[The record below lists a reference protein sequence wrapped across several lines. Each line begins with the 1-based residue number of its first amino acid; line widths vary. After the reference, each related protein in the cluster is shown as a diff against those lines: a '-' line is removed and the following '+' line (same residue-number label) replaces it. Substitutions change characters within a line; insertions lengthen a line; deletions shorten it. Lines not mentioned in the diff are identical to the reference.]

1 MARPTYHCRTLTVGK
16 TPLGESDLII
26 TALREDGSLLRA
38 VAKGARKPTNPFAA
52 RLEIFS
58 VCDCLIAEGK
68 NLHVF
73 SEART
78 VQSNLNI
85 RSDFNLSASSY
96 PIVQAIAKT
105 CHEGLESPRIFDMT
119 TKALATMSVIDVES
133 SPSITAAFLLKL
145 LALEGFRP
153 NFSNCVMCGAERGDG
168 HEDGSFG
175 HFSYLDGGYVC
186 QDCSSAFDTVKIES
200 STLSWSQALLMSTF
214 EEIADMHVSSQISFP
229 VLHLCN
235 SWFRQNLG
243 LNLKSLNALLS
254 YGSL

>member
-16 TPLGESDLII
+16 TALGESDLII
-26 TALREDGSLLRA
+26 TALKEDGSLLRA

-58 VCDCLIAEGK
+58 VCDCLVAEGK
-68 NLHVF
+68 SLHVF
-73 SEART
+73 SEARI
-78 VQSNLNI
+78 VESNLNL
-85 RSDFNLSASSY
+85 RSEFNLSASSY
-96 PIVQAIAKT
+96 PIVQALAKT
-105 CHEGLESPRIFDMT
+105 CHEGLEAPRLFDMSVT
-119 TKALATMSVIDVES
+119 ALSAMNGVDPEFA
-133 SPSITAAFLLKL
+133 PSITAGFLLKL

-153 NFSNCVMCGAERGDG
+153 NFDNCVMCGDRRSDAGG
-168 HEDGSFG
+168 EDTC

-186 QDCSSAFDTVKIES
+186 DECSNTFDTVRIES
-200 STLSWSQALLMSTF
+200 TTLSWSQAFLMSTF
-214 EEIADMHVSSQISFP
+214 EEIVGMRTSGKVSFP

-235 SWFRQNLG
+235 AWFRQNLG